1 MRTQLAGIAVLFA
14 ALVEPVAAQLAT
26 GTTAD
31 LRGAV
36 NGPGTGRIRVTVWH
50 NDMGKR
56 ALEPIAEGFA
66 DDAGR
71 FAFDRVPWF
80 ARHQWGS
87 HSVVV
92 VARRDG
98 HAGLVTLRGDD
109 APIGAIAVTLG
120 ATIAIRG
127 TVRGADGKPLA
138 GVRVWPAIFGEN
150 RKAPAYAWVTEPL
163 LPWLAETD
171 ADGTFTLRDLPPL
184 APFKLR
190 ANHPDHATAW
200 IEAPDPARPVAAS
213 LEAGGRIRGVVRL
226 PDGKPA
232 VRVLVAAASVGI
244 GYGNALSDEQGNFEM
259 TGLPPDTYKVWAEA
273 PDLTVIAA
281 KGIAVRGGA
290 TSDAATVQ
298 LTPGG
303 FIVGRIVDAA
313 TGKPFA
319 PGPMTDVAMYGPAR
333 PDGGA
338 CECTPVLPDGTFR
351 IRAPA
356 GVNRIYL
363 RAAGDGYSEPTEN
376 VQVRDGE
383 ETQVEWKL
391 TRGPRRAR

>member
-1 MRTQLAGIAVLFA
+1 MRARLASIAF
-14 ALVEPVAAQLAT
+14 LVAIVAQPVAAQLAS
-26 GTTAD
+26 GATAD
-31 LRGAV
+31 LRGTVTGA
-36 NGPGTGRIRVTVWH
+36 GTGRIRVTVWH
-50 NDMGKR
+50 NDMAKH

-80 ARHQWGS
+80 ARQQWGH

-98 HAGLVTLRGDD
+98 NAGLATLRGDD
-109 APIGAIAVTLG
+109 APVGAIAVTVG
-120 ATIAIRG
+120 PTVAIRG

-138 GVRVWPAIFGEN
+138 GARVWPAVFGAN
-150 RKAPAYAWVTEPL
+150 ANDAQRTWVTEPL
-163 LPWLAETD
+163 LPWLAETA
-171 ADGTFTLRDLPPL
+171 ADGTFTLRGLPPL
-184 APFKLR
+184 APFNMR
-190 ANHPDHATAW
+190 ASHPDHATAW
-200 IEAPDPARPVAAS
+200 IYAATPAQPVEAQ
-213 LEAGGRIRGVVRL
+213 LEAGGRIRGVVRM

-232 VRVLVAAASVGI
+232 VRVLVAAAAVGI
-244 GYGNALSDEQGNFEM
+244 GYANALTDERGHFEL
-259 TGLPPDTYKVWAEA
+259 TGLPPDAYKVWAEA
-273 PDLTVIAA
+273 TDLTVIAA
-281 KGIAVRGGA
+281 KGIVVRGGE

-298 LTPGG
+298 LTAGG

-319 PGPMTDVAMYGPAR
+319 PGPSTDVAMYGPAR

-363 RAAGDGYSEPTEN
+363 RAAGDGYGEPTEN
-376 VQVRDGE
+376 VEVRDGQ
-383 ETQVEWKL
+383 ETPVEWKL
-391 TRGPRRAR
+391 TRGPRRR